1 MTTLHRQPTAPSLYI
16 APVGTIAAILW
27 RWAGLR
33 LTSRGFMAA

>member
-1 MTTLHRQPTAPSLYI
+1 MTTLNRQPI
-16 APVGTIAAILW
+16 ASSACLTHAGTIAAVLG